1 VILEEYVCNS
11 YYGHRTV
18 RWQVH
23 PLIVIGGLINGPDDA
38 RHLQD
43 NLGIRSVIN
52 VATDD
57 TDEGKGIKL
66 LSELRVPD
74 DGTPLP
80 PEMVRHA
87 VAFAKMF
94 VGFGPVYVHCALG
107 NSRSPA
113 FAYAILRWVFQQS
126 RDEALRAIREGK
138 PGITEQYG
146 QNWVQANYL
155 TSVES
160 ALNLP

>member
-18 RWQVH
+18 RWTVH
-23 PLIVIGGLINGPDDA
+23 PLVIIGGLINGPEDA
-38 RHLQD
+38 KHLQD
-43 NLGIRSVIN
+43 KLGVRSVIN

-66 LSELRVPD
+66 LSELRVHD
-74 DGTPLP
+74 DGAPLP

-87 VAFAKMF
+87 CAFAKMF

-113 FAYAILRWVFQQS
+113 FAYAILRWVFQKS
-126 RDEALRAIREGK
+126 REEALRAIREGK

-146 QNWVQANYL
+146 DGWVQRNYI

-160 ALNLP
+160 ALQLP

>member
-1 VILEEYVCNS
+1 M
-11 YYGHRTV
+11 
-18 RWQVH
+18 
-23 PLIVIGGLINGPDDA
+23 IVIGGLINGAEDAKHIQDD
-38 RHLQD
+38 
-43 NLGIRSVIN
+43 LGIQSVIN

-57 TDEGKGIKL
+57 TDEGKGITR

-74 DGTPLP
+74 NGTPLP

-113 FAYAILRWVFQQS
+113 FAYAILRWVFRKS
-126 RDEALRAIREGK
+126 RDEALQAIREGK

-146 QNWVQANYL
+146 EGWVQANYL
-155 TSVES
+155 TSVEA
-160 ALNLP
+160 ALQLP